1 MTIPQPSAPPPLDP
15 GNALLAETGAQ
26 LSTAL
31 VQTPAGQRMVLTVRT
46 SSATLSVFL
55 QAGDAKTWAAQISKV
70 AGQMSTA
77 GLIIANGHPG

>member
-1 MTIPQPSAPPPLDP
+1 MTTPPPGPPPPFDP

-31 VQTPAGQRMVLTVRT
+31 VQTPGGQRMVLTVRT

-55 QAGDAKTWAAQISKV
+55 QGGDAKVWARNIGAL
-70 AGQMSTA
+70 AGQMSEA
-77 GLIIANGHPG
+77 GLIIANGHPA